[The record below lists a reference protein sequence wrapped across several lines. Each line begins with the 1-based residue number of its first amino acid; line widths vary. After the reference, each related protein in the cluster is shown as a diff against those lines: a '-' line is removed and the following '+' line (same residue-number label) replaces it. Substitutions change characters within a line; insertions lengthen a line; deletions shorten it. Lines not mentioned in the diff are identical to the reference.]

1 MQITSDHD
9 GTLGEASAMCID
21 CQGCAFLHTDACG
34 DCVVTFVLNREPDD
48 AVIIDAA
55 EARGLRLLEQAGLV
69 PRIRFEA
76 RGA

>member
-9 GTLGEASAMCID
+9 GNLGDATPMCID
-21 CQGCAFLHTDACG
+21 CHGCAFVD
-34 DCVVTFVLNREPDD
+34 TFLLNREPDD

-55 EARGLRLLEQAGLV
+55 EVRGLRLLEQAGLV
-69 PRIRFEA
+69 PGIRFEA

>member
-9 GTLGEASAMCID
+9 GNLGDATPMCID
-21 CQGCAFLHTDACG
+21 CHGCAFVDTDACR
-34 DCVVTFVLNREPDD
+34 DCVVTFLLNREPDD

-69 PRIRFEA
+69 PGIRFEA